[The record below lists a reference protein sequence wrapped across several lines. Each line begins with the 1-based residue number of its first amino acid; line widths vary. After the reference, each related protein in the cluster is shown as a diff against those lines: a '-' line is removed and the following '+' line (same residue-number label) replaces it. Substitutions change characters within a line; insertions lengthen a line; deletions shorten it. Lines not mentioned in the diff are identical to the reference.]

1 MTSGCSW
8 HPARSAIRQMIS
20 SARQNSAS
28 WKRWAGM
35 DDLPI
40 ADNVF
45 LRVFFGVAGALLI
58 YAVFAIAIFHFLNTT
73 RYSDYREQRV
83 TPLITWLAED
93 IRPRL
98 DLLSAIT
105 GSSEIYA
112 LRELH
117 ELPLTG
123 IQRERL
129 LAGQSVVVPYHGGT
143 QAFGMLATGEV
154 LSILFSDLELET
166 ALWSTRLVSILSRQS
181 DEALQTAT
189 VKSLARR
196 LNLPLVLQPLDNMA
210 LWQLSLRQRFAQEG
224 WTVFPINAQPDA
236 GVEQRALAVALD
248 DRQFLQLSPLPRFRV
263 WAWPVLGTLVA
274 LALVCVGVTLHL
286 LLQQIEGRLRKIETA
301 ANRIS
306 RGDMDARVVDQHVDA
321 VGRLGSVFNSM
332 ADHIQRL
339 VDVQRE
345 MIHAV
350 SHELRTPVARIRFGI
365 QMIEDF
371 VDDKVVTKQL
381 KGIDSDIQELN
392 ELIDEILTYARLEQG
407 GPILDFQTTNV
418 KDIVQQIVSEQTRIH
433 QRIAIQANIQVADP
447 RSVVSEVEP
456 RYIHRSMQNLVGNA
470 ARYAK
475 SQVQINASFGDETI
489 RIDVEDDGPGV
500 PEEDWERIFT
510 PFARLDD
517 SRTRSS
523 GGYGLGLSIVRRI
536 LYWHGGQAF
545 VGRSAL
551 GGAKFSLV
559 WPRKQL
565 SS

>member
-1 MTSGCSW
+1 MQSESL
-8 HPARSAIRQMIS
+8 PPSRSASKQMLAALSRIG
-20 SARQNSAS
+20 AG
-28 WKRWAGM
+28 WKRSPGFEE
-35 DDLPI
+35 LPI

-45 LRVFFGVAGALLI
+45 LRVFLGVAGALLI
-58 YAVFAIAIFHFLNTT
+58 YAVFAIAIFHFLNNT

-83 TPLITWLAED
+83 TPLMIWLAED

-98 DLLSAIT
+98 ELLSAIS
-105 GSSEIYA
+105 GASEIHA
-112 LRELH
+112 LRKLH
-117 ELPLTG
+117 HLPLTG

-129 LAGQSVVVPYHGGT
+129 LAGQTVVVSYHGGS
-143 QAFGMLATGEV
+143 QGFRMLSTGEV
-154 LSILFSDLELET
+154 LSVLFSDLELEA
-166 ALWSTRLVSILSRQS
+166 ALWSTRLISLLSRQA
-181 DEALQTAT
+181 DEAMQTAT
-189 VKSLARR
+189 VETLSGRFDMPLR
-196 LNLPLVLQPLDNMA
+196 LRPLEHTL
-210 LWQLSLRQRFAQEG
+210 LWQLGLRQRFVQDG
-224 WTVFPINAQPDA
+224 WTVFPVNAQVDA
-236 GVEQRALAVALD
+236 GIEQRALAVALD
-248 DRQFLQLSPLPRFRV
+248 DKRFLQLSPLPKFQV

-274 LALVCVGVTLHL
+274 LGLVCVGVTLHL

-306 RGDMDARVVDQHVDA
+306 RGDMDARVDDQHTDA
-321 VGRLGSVFNSM
+321 IGRLGSVFNSM

-371 VDDKVVTKQL
+371 VDDKTVTKQL

-433 QRIAIQANIQVADP
+433 QRISIEANIQTA
-447 RSVVSEVEP
+447 SSKAVVSEVEP

-475 SQVQINASFGDETI
+475 SRVLINASFGDETI

-545 VGRSAL
+545 VGKSPL